1 IESPSFVS
9 RLPLV
14 NQDHIAAPYG
24 SAQTILIFGFC
35 SLRYVLTPA
44 SVPPVPTAA
53 TNAVILPSVCFQI
66 SGPVLRYRTGSPKT
80 SRVPLQG
87 GARYDCNFLDPC
99 MVFPELLLL
108 PRRAFGASAFSLAT
122 DYSESQ

>member
-1 IESPSFVS
+1 MPSTFFVTRPCPIPSAIESPSFVS

-53 TNAVILPSVCFQI
+53 TNAVTLPSVCFQI
-66 SGPVLRYRTGSPKT
+66 SAPVLRYSPT
-80 SRVPLQG
+80 PLPSLST
-87 GARYDCNFLDPC
+87 C
-99 MVFPELLLL
+99 FPHT
-108 PRRAFGASAFSLAT
+108 R
-122 DYSESQ
+122 